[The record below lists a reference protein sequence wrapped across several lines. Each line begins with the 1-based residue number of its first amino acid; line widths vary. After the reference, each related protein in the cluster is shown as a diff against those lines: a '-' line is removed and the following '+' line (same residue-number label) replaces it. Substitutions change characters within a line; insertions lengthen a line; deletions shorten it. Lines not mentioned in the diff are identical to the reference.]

1 MLKLRIS
8 CWPEIGLKNPSEAHL
23 DDDVFVDV
31 PNVLEQMR
39 ADTRYRIFSRFL

>member
-1 MLKLRIS
+1 MNSPRIICLKTLF
-8 CWPEIGLKNPSEAHL
+8 EAHL

-39 ADTRYRIFSRFL
+39 ADTR